1 MCTPSRR
8 LLSRALKFTSSAGAI
23 AAVLALAGTAL
34 SEEGQKNDEVFK
46 LKRTVT
52 ITGPKSGNPLVSF
65 DISWFAA
72 DLNRYYLADRSNKA
86 VDVITPPSSVEQFQP
101 GFVGARS
108 TCVDNSTKP
117 PTNTGILCSAMS

>member
-8 LLSRALKFTSSAGAI
+8 LLSRALKFASSAGAI
-23 AAVLALAGTAL
+23 AAVLAVAGTAWTG
-34 SEEGQKNDEVFK
+34 EAQKNDEMFK
-46 LKRTVT
+46 LDRTVT

-65 DISWFAA
+65 DISWF
-72 DLNRYYLADRSNKA
+72 DSGLNRYYLADRSNKA
-86 VDVITPPSSVEQFQP
+86 VDVITPPSSVDQFTP

-117 PTNTGILCSAMS
+117 PTN